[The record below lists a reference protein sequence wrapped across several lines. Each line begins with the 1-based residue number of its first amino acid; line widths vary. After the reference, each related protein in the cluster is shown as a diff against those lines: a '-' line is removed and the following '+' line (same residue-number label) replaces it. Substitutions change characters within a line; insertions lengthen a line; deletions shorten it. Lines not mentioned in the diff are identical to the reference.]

1 MGHED
6 EQWFKD
12 MQFVDELYQDWSK
25 REQSVS
31 SPLSPVEWVGYL
43 AIDHLINMEA
53 GYYGSL
59 SHDDGPEPGRETM
72 EALRVLGL
80 DRYANDLQ
88 RVYAMHTVQMLGRL
102 RCLSCRVTLTV
113 AWSLKQLSP
122 GMCANARAETP

>member
-12 MQFVDELYQDWSK
+12 MQFVDELYQDWGK
-25 REQSVS
+25 RTRSAS
-31 SPLSPVEWVGYL
+31 RPLSSDEWVGYL
-43 AIDHLINMEA
+43 VIDYLISMET

-59 SHDDGPEPGRETM
+59 AHDDGPEPGRETM

-88 RVYAMHTVQMLGRL
+88 RVYAMHTDPDDREAALSELSSDFDGRL
-102 RCLSCRVTLTV
+102 EFEAAV
-113 AWSLKQLSP
+113 AKYVRE
-122 GMCANARAETP
+122 RAS